1 MPAPQLVANQANA
14 QLSTGPVTA
23 EGKTRSARNA
33 LRHGLT
39 AKNPLLPEEDREEY
53 KRHCETYLA
62 RFAWRDECERQLIQR
77 MADIEWRLLRVPHI
91 EAALVEEGEFGAL
104 ANIAMYEQRL
114 QRTKEKAL
122 AHLRELQASRSKEE
136 IKNGFVFSKPAP
148 SKIFCGRCFTESDQK
163 KVCEHCGSKNHLMT
177 EEEFDFRHPMEVDS
191 DGNVIFADASISAT
205 ASQLSLS
212 FDSESFIRGRESA
225 DLSKDSHSPTDL
237 PLTGA
242 ISPAPLSPP
251 MVRE

>member
-53 KRHCETYLA
+53 RRHCETYLA
-62 RFAWRDECERQLIQR
+62 RFAWREECERQLIQR

-91 EAALVEEGEFGAL
+91 ETALMEEGEFGAL

-177 EEEFDFRHPMEVDS
+177 EEEFDFMHPMNVDS
-191 DGNVIFADASISAT
+191 DGNVIFADAGIAAT
-205 ASQLSLS
+205 SSQLL
-212 FDSESFIRGRESA
+212 
-225 DLSKDSHSPTDL
+225 L
-237 PLTGA
+237 PFENSSRA
-242 ISPAPLSPP
+242 VDNAMPS
-251 MVRE
+251 M

>member
-14 QLSTGPVTA
+14 QLSTGPITA

-39 AKNPLLPEEDREEY
+39 AKNPLLPEEDPEEY
-53 KRHCETYLA
+53 RRHCETYLA

-77 MADIEWRLLRVPHI
+77 MADIEWRLLRVPYI
-91 EAALVEEGEFGAL
+91 ESALMEVGEFAAL

-114 QRTKEKAL
+114 QRTKEKTL
-122 AHLRELQASRSKEE
+122 ANLRQLQETRSKEE

-148 SKIFCGRCFTESDQK
+148 SKIFCGRCFTESAGN

-177 EEEFDFRHPMEVDS
+177 EEQFDFLHP
-191 DGNVIFADASISAT
+191 
-205 ASQLSLS
+205 
-212 FDSESFIRGRESA
+212 
-225 DLSKDSHSPTDL
+225 
-237 PLTGA
+237 
-242 ISPAPLSPP
+242 
-251 MVRE
+251 

>member
-53 KRHCETYLA
+53 RRHCEAYLA

-77 MADIEWRLLRVPHI
+77 MADVEWRLLRVPHI
-91 EAALVEEGEFGAL
+91 EAALMQAGEFGAL

-136 IKNGFVFSKPAP
+136 ITTGFVF
-148 SKIFCGRCFTESDQK
+148 
-163 KVCEHCGSKNHLMT
+163 
-177 EEEFDFRHPMEVDS
+177 
-191 DGNVIFADASISAT
+191 
-205 ASQLSLS
+205 
-212 FDSESFIRGRESA
+212 
-225 DLSKDSHSPTDL
+225 
-237 PLTGA
+237 
-242 ISPAPLSPP
+242 
-251 MVRE
+251 